1 MNDSSNSIF
10 LGLVSNQTAFITG
23 IVVFLVM
30 GLLAFRRSKQTKRAE
45 LTAIGL
51 ALMVFPY
58 AVSQA
63 WLLWSIGLALTV
75 LLAVRW
81 KSWRS

>member
-1 MNDSSNSIF
+1 MNDSNKALF

-23 IVVFLVM
+23 IVVFLLL
-30 GLLAFRRSKQTKRAE
+30 GLLAFRRGKQTKRAE
-45 LTAIGL
+45 FTAIGMVF
-51 ALMVFPY
+51 MVFPY

-63 WLLWSIGLALTV
+63 WLLWSIGAALIV

-81 KSWRS
+81 K

>member
-1 MNDSSNSIF
+1 MNNSNNSLF
-10 LGLVSNQTAFITG
+10 LGLVSNQTAFIAG
-23 IVVFLVM
+23 IVVFLVI
-30 GLLAFRRSKQTKRAE
+30 GLLAFRRGKQTKRAE
-45 LTAIGL
+45 FTWIGL

-63 WLLWSIGLALTV
+63 WLLWSIGATLIV

-81 KSWRS
+81 K

>member
-1 MNDSSNSIF
+1 MNDSTTPLF

-30 GLLAFRRSKQTKRAE
+30 GLLAFRRGKQTRRVE
-45 LTAIGL
+45 FTVIGL

-63 WLLWSIGLALTV
+63 WLLWSIGAALLV

-81 KSWRS
+81 K

>member
-1 MNDSSNSIF
+1 MNNSNSALF

-30 GLLAFRRSKQTKRAE
+30 GLLAFRRGKQTKRAE
-45 LTAIGL
+45 FTVIGL
-51 ALMVFPY
+51 VFMVFPY

-63 WLLWSIGLALTV
+63 WLLWSIGVALMV

-81 KSWRS
+81 KNGRA